1 MKTKDYAIVAA
12 IALAAALGVT
22 WANNRGML
30 SFLIPEATMPP
41 APPANVEG

>member
-1 MKTKDYAIVAA
+1 MKTKDYLSVSA

-30 SFLIPEATMPP
+30 PFLIPAAEAPP
-41 APPANVEG
+41 APPPAQ